1 MSEITRAI
9 LVVFVGYLLGSI
21 PSAYIAARLRK
32 GVDIRKVGGGNPGAL
47 NTFREI
53 GAIEGIIVLLADI
66 AKGAGAVFIAQ
77 ASGTPQ
83 LFVLLAG
90 AASVI
95 GHTWPVFLRFHGG
108 RGLATTI
115 GVFLALFSWK
125 MLIAIGIAIIPILIT
140 RNITFGM
147 AIGLASLPLIV
158 WRFGG
163 SMTLILYSI
172 LLPLFLGLRYI
183 PTFKEAIATRGIKGS
198 IFEHQL
204 GPKRK

>member
-1 MSEITRAI
+1 MSEITRVI
-9 LVVFVGYLLGSI
+9 LVVLAGYFLGSI
-21 PSAYIAARLRK
+21 PSAYIVARLRK
-32 GVDIRKVGGGNPGAL
+32 GIDIRKVGGGNPGAL
-47 NTFREI
+47 NTYREI
-53 GAIEGIIVLLADI
+53 GAIEGTIVLLADI
-66 AKGAGAVFIAQ
+66 AKGAGAVFLAQ
-77 ASGTPQ
+77 ASGIPQ

-95 GHTWPVFLRFHGG
+95 GHTWPVFLSFHGG
-108 RGLATTI
+108 RGLATTV

-125 MLIAIGIAIIPILIT
+125 MLIAIGIAAIPILIT

-163 SMTLILYSI
+163 SMTPILYSI

-183 PTFKEAIATRGIKGS
+183 PTFKEAIAARGIKGS
-198 IFEHQL
+198 IFKHQF